1 MTAILR
7 DKDVHVAW
15 AGDAR
20 CIVFRRVN
28 GQLVAVPLIEP
39 QNPEGVRLSV
49 CSDFYN
55 FFTIFK

>member
-28 GQLVAVPLIEP
+28 GQLVAVPLIKP
-39 QNPEGVRLSV
+39 HNPEGVRLSL
-49 CSDFYN
+49 F
-55 FFTIFK
+55 IGR